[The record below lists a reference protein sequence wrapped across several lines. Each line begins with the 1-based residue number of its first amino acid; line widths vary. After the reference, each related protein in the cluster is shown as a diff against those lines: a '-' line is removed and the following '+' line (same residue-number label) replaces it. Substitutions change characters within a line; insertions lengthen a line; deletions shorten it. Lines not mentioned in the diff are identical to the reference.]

1 MWEKQCQTGN
11 GLYHLFIVKHIYP
24 YGSKYLLRRNLTP
37 QIMPQ
42 ILPQKLLGSIGYG
55 VLWWFTVVYWGYNGW
70 EHHNISQNWLNW
82 SLISK
87 YRNLTN
93 KHGDVSGFHWIKNNY
108 VWWLWGYSEIYGDF
122 MGFNG
127 DFWLITDVWSFERAQ
142 WWYFD
147 GAEWWCVIIYN
158 DGIMGICTG

>member
-1 MWEKQCQTGN
+1 
-11 GLYHLFIVKHIYP
+11 
-24 YGSKYLLRRNLTP
+24 LLRRNLTP

-93 KHGDVSGFHWIKNNY
+93 KHGDVNGFHWIKNNY

-127 DFWLITDVWSFERAQ
+127 DFWHN
-142 WWYFD
+142 
-147 GAEWWCVIIYN
+147 WCVI
-158 DGIMGICTG
+158 